1 MTWRAPS
8 RSEASALAAR
18 MLEAGGV
25 QPTKLRM
32 AVLASL
38 LQNPG
43 PAPAQDILDAV
54 RASHSINKVT
64 LYRILDLLVEQGLAL
79 RHSAGERSFRYCALP
94 QEPHDHG
101 ACLHCH
107 FHCTRCGAMQC
118 LDSHDLPL
126 DRARLLQD
134 VPLHVNSVEIRLD
147 GVCAECE
154 KSVPDTP

>member
-1 MTWRAPS
+1 MNWRAPS
-8 RSEASALAAR
+8 DREATAQAAR
-18 MLEAGGV
+18 MLESSDV
-25 QPTKLRM
+25 QPTKLRV

-43 PAPAQDILDAV
+43 PAPAQVILDAV
-54 RASHSINKVT
+54 RTSRSINKVT

-79 RHSAGERSFRYCALP
+79 KHSAGERSFRYCALP
-94 QEPHDHG
+94 QTPHDHG

-126 DRARLLQD
+126 DRSRLLQD
-134 VPLHVNSVEIRLD
+134 VPLHVKTVEIRLD

-154 KSVPDTP
+154 KGFPKTY